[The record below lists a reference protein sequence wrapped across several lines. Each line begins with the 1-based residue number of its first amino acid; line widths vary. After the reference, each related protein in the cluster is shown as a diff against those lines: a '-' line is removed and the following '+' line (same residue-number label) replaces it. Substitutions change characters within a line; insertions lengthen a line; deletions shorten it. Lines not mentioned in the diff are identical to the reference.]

1 MLKNINPLLTAELLS
16 VLAAMGHG
24 DELAVTDANF
34 PADSVARGTCH
45 GRVIS
50 VAGASLSEVVGAIL
64 SVLPLDEFVDAPVRR
79 MAIDV
84 TPDELPVVQQEVQ
97 AVIDAVSGKNW
108 PMGVLERFA
117 FYEAARGCYAVVLTG
132 ERRFYGNVL
141 IKKGALPPES

>member
-1 MLKNINPLLTAELLS
+1 MLKNIDPLLTAELLS
-16 VLAAMGHG
+16 VLAIMGHG

-45 GRVIS
+45 GRVIP

-79 MAIDV
+79 MAADI
-84 TPDELPVVQQEVQ
+84 TPSELPEVQEEVQ
-97 AVIDAVSGKNW
+97 AVIDAVSGRHW

-132 ERRFYGNVL
+132 ERRFFGNVL
-141 IKKGALPPES
+141 IKKGAIPPEG

>member
-1 MLKNINPLLTAELLS
+1 LKNINPLLTPELLS

-34 PADSVARGTCH
+34 PAESVARGTSH
-45 GRVIS
+45 GRAIS
-50 VAGASLSEVVGAIL
+50 AAGASLPEVVGAIL

-84 TPDELPVVQQEVQ
+84 TPDELPGVQQEVQ
-97 AVIDAVSGKNW
+97 TVVDAVSGRHW

-117 FYEAARGCYAVVLTG
+117 FYDAARGCYAVVLTG
-132 ERRFYGNVL
+132 ERRLYGNVL
-141 IKKGALPPES
+141 IKKGAIPPESY

>member
-1 MLKNINPLLTAELLS
+1 MLKNIDPLLTAELLS

-45 GRVIS
+45 GQVIS
-50 VAGASLSEVVGAIL
+50 VAGASLSQVVGAIV

-84 TPDELPVVQQEVQ
+84 TPDELPEVQ
-97 AVIDAVSGKNW
+97 GEVQRSSTPSVANIGRWVSWSVSPSMRPPVAVTRWSS
-108 PMGVLERFA
+108 
-117 FYEAARGCYAVVLTG
+117 RGNAGSTAMC
-132 ERRFYGNVL
+132 
-141 IKKGALPPES
+141 

>member
-1 MLKNINPLLTAELLS
+1 MLKHIDPRLTPELLS

-24 DELAVTDANF
+24 DEVAVTDANF

-45 GRVIS
+45 GRAVFL
-50 VAGASLSEVVGAIL
+50 AGVSMPEAVGAIL

-79 MAIDV
+79 MATGDV
-84 TPDELPVVQQEVQ
+84 PDELPEVQQDVQ
-97 AVIDAVSGKNW
+97 TVIDAVSGHHW
-108 PMGVLERFA
+108 PMAAVERFA

-132 ERRFYGNVL
+132 ERRLYGNVL

>member
-1 MLKNINPLLTAELLS
+1 MLKNIDPLLTAELLS

-45 GRVIS
+45 GQVIS
-50 VAGASLSEVVGAIL
+50 VAGASLSAVVGAIL

-84 TPDELPVVQQEVQ
+84 TPDELPEVQQEVQ
-97 AVIDAVSGKNW
+97 ALIDAVSGKHW

-117 FYEAARGCYAVVLTG
+117 FYEAAHGCYAVVLTG

-141 IKKGALPPES
+141 IKKGAIPPEG